1 MANDVQTLVKQLSSG
16 TKDEQATAAES
27 LARMGKDAQPAAAAL
42 VSALRNA
49 DASTREWCVA
59 ALEELG
65 PPPITQIADLVN
77 MTRED
82 SLDAAYWAVTLLGR
96 AGNDAAPT
104 VPTLVE
110 VLQSSPESAVRERA
124 AWALGKIGTAAV
136 TAVPALRE
144 AAAGSNPR
152 LARLAQQALDQI
164 ES

>member
-1 MANDVQTLVKQLSSG
+1 MANKVDTLVKQLSSG
-16 TKDEQATAAES
+16 TRVEQASAAEA
-27 LARMGKDAQPAAAAL
+27 LARMGKVAQPAIVAL
-42 VSALRNA
+42 VAALRNG

-77 MTRED
+77 LARED

-96 AGNDAAPT
+96 AGDDAAPT
-104 VPTLVE
+104 VPTLIN

-124 AWALGKIGTAAV
+124 AWALGKIGNAAV
-136 TAVPALRE
+136 TAGPALRD